1 MQGALLK
8 WTGVVVCP
16 FRSLPTPRGPGL
28 AFSTSLNH
36 GGTAPL
42 MPLSGTLAGGFGG
55 FPTSNETSARLPQ
68 GLAGRLALKVQAKLD
83 GFASALYERP
93 LGAPMLRSFVDMP
106 CFTIQASRGRP
117 DGQRDPLRRSA
128 GALLRWFEDTAHQS
142 ERHNQAMGKPDK
154 IQSPWA
160 HIEPTM
166 H

>member
-1 MQGALLK
+1 MD
-8 WTGVVVCP
+8 WC
-16 FRSLPTPRGPGL
+16 RRLPLPLAPHTKGPGL

-93 LGAPMLRSFVDMP
+93 LGAPMLCLQLCHR
-106 CFTIQASRGRP
+106 TA
-117 DGQRDPLRRSA
+117 DPSLVVNWLCPA
-128 GALLRWFEDTAHQS
+128 
-142 ERHNQAMGKPDK
+142 
-154 IQSPWA
+154 
-160 HIEPTM
+160 
-166 H
+166 